1 MAGAPERTKM
11 KGRERRRGTGRCRTQ
26 TPSHLSYM
34 LRLTPYQELV
44 MTCIGAENK
53 GGLHR
58 DTTYSP
64 LAQFLGSDKHE
75 AVIVRMQHSEEV
87 RVDA

>member
-1 MAGAPERTKM
+1 
-11 KGRERRRGTGRCRTQ
+11 
-26 TPSHLSYM
+26 
-34 LRLTPYQELV
+34 
-44 MTCIGAENK
+44 MTCIDAENK

-64 LAQFLGSDKHE
+64 LAQFFRSDKQE